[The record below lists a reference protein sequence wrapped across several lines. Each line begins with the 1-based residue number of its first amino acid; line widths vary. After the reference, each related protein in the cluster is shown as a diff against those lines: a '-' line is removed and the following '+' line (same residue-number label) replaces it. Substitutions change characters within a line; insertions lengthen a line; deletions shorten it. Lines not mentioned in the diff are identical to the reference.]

1 MHDKQIGLIARSSD
15 FVVTLIITDRI
26 GLHSVLLPLLM
37 AVLTL
42 IMCVIHQFMLHF
54 EIAGGI
60 VYQSNTPEKT

>member
-1 MHDKQIGLIARSSD
+1 MHDKQIRLAARSSD
-15 FVVTLIITDRI
+15 FVVTLMITNRV

-37 AVLTL
+37 AVLAL
-42 IMCVIHQFMLHF
+42 ITCVIHQFMLHF